1 MFTSKFYRPE
11 TDVILN
17 PFDARCANWDV
28 WCDAKDAPH
37 FENMAAALIPHGA
50 RKRESVSR

>member
-1 MFTSKFYRPE
+1 MATEAIIYDKGCVFTSKFYRPE

-28 WCDAKDAPH
+28 WCDAKDAPD
-37 FENMAAALIPHGA
+37 FEIM
-50 RKRESVSR
+50 